1 MAAALLTILADEM
14 WTEAKDSNNDKRL
27 GKERSKRV
35 TKIKEGERLDTEKI
49 ARVRNSN
56 YAETDE
62 HRYRWMNDNN
72 STQIKTKDNAGK
84 KSQIC
89 FDNIFE
95 DCKGILF
102 GKL

>member
-14 WTEAKDSNNDKRL
+14 WTEAKDSNSDKRL
-27 GKERSKRV
+27 GKDRSKRV
-35 TKIKEGERLDTEKI
+35 TNIKEGERLDTEKI
-49 ARVRNSN
+49 RSSN
-56 YAETDE
+56 YTETDE

-84 KSQIC
+84 KGQIC
-89 FDNIFE
+89 FDNMFE